1 MAGGLN
7 LLGQRFGMLVVIAL
21 TRVKGLKGWRCQ
33 CDCGGTVEVPTGP
46 LTSGNTG
53 SCGCRKANG
62 IKAVNAYRA
71 KTGEHPCTTHGHS
84 KHPLHVTW
92 RMMVHRCTE
101 PTYVKYKDYG
111 ARGITV
117 CPEWLDFENFL
128 ADMGERPEAHS
139 LERRDNSLGYSKANC
154 CWATKKEQAR
164 NTRNTVLLTWQGR
177 TQSMSAWAEELGLS
191 YGAVKQR
198 YAAGKPVES
207 ILRKTRKE

>member
-1 MAGGLN
+1 
-7 LLGQRFGMLVVIAL
+7 
-21 TRVKGLKGWRCQ
+21 
-33 CDCGGTVEVPTGP
+33 
-46 LTSGNTG
+46 
-53 SCGCRKANG
+53 
-62 IKAVNAYRA
+62 
-71 KTGEHPCTTHGHS
+71 
-84 KHPLHVTW
+84 
-92 RMMVHRCTE
+92 MVHRCTE

-117 CPEWLDFENFL
+117 CSEWLDFENFL
-128 ADMGERPEAHS
+128 ADMGERPDGHS
-139 LERRDNSLGYSKANC
+139 LERRDNNLGYSKANC